1 MAATSP
7 PAPDASVMAGLPA
20 GPGLPDRAA
29 AWLWHLVWVAMV
41 VAAGIAL
48 SFADRTHLAWRMSAL
63 AAVAAPGVIGCLL
76 LTRGPDRHRPL
87 ILALWG
93 VGGAGACLLAGGL
106 TGPFTALTLAPVA
119 AAAALGGGRRLAE
132 GGALV
137 VIAVAVVALAQL
149 SRFAGP
155 APTSQAAFWMSL
167 AALTLMAVALAG
179 GLLLTRRR
187 TMARDA
193 LREADTAWLERVLAA
208 APGLLAALDGN
219 GQALAMHGHIPSG
232 LSMETL
238 RRQGLVAAAIDPHRE
253 LVEGALALARLEGH
267 AEVEFAPAGAPEL
280 TLAMSLRRGDDG
292 VIVASIRDAS
302 AEKARE
308 AGLEQARAEAE
319 AAASGRARFL
329 AEMSHELRTPLN
341 AVMGFSDVMRGRL
354 FGPLSDRYTEYAQLI
369 HESGTHLLDLIND
382 ILDMSKI
389 EADRYQLSL
398 EDFDARD
405 AVSAALRLMR
415 VQADAAGVQLRGVLP
430 PGPLEVRAD
439 RRAVKQIALNLLANA
454 LKFTPHG
461 GQVTVTAQ
469 GSGDM
474 LELVVADT
482 GIGIASADLERLG
495 RPYEQAGDAA
505 QNARGTGLGLSLV
518 RAFAGLH
525 GGELNIESVLG
536 EGATFSVR
544 LPVLVKAGEGPSAI
558 PDPTTLGDNVVA
570 FNPQR

>member
-1 MAATSP
+1 M
-7 PAPDASVMAGLPA
+7 
-20 GPGLPDRAA
+20 PGLPDRAA
-29 AWLWHLVWVAMV
+29 AWLWHAVWAGLVGA
-41 VAAGIAL
+41 
-48 SFADRTHLAWRMSAL
+48 
-63 AAVAAPGVIGCLL
+63 AAVGLVLLGGADLPWRIAALGSAALPGLAGCLL
-76 LTRGPDRHRPL
+76 LAGRRDRNRAL
-87 ILALWG
+87 LLALWG
-93 VGGAGACLLAGGL
+93 FSAAGACLLAGGL
-106 TGPFTALTLAPVA
+106 TGPFAVLSLAPVA

-137 VIAVAVVALAQL
+137 VIALAVTALAQL
-149 SRFAGP
+149 SGLAGP
-155 APTSQAAFWMSL
+155 QPPAQAAFWMSL
-167 AALTLMAVALAG
+167 TALSILALALAG
-179 GLLLTRRR
+179 GLLVARQR
-187 TMARDA
+187 TAMIQA
-193 LREADTAWLERVLAA
+193 LREADTEWLERVLSA
-208 APGLLAALDGN
+208 APGLLAALDGA
-219 GQALAMHGHIPSG
+219 GQALALHGHTPTGVSVEVLRNGG
-232 LSMETL
+232 LA
-238 RRQGLVAAAIDPHRE
+238 AAAIEPDRVR
-253 LVEGALALARLEGH
+253 VEGAVALARLEGYS
-267 AEVEFAPAGAPEL
+267 EVEFAPAGAPEL
-280 TLAMSLRRGDDG
+280 TLAASLRRGSDG
-292 VIVASIRDAS
+292 VIVLFLRDAS

-308 AGLEQARAEAE
+308 AGLEHARAEAE
-319 AAASGRARFL
+319 TAAAGRARFL

-341 AVMGFSDVMRGRL
+341 AIMGFSDVMRGRL

-369 HESGTHLLDLIND
+369 HESGAHLLDLIND

-398 EDFDARD
+398 EDFDARE

-469 GSGDM
+469 GSGDT

-482 GIGIASADLERLG
+482 GIGIAPDDLERLG
-495 RPYEQAGDAA
+495 RPYEQAGDPA

-525 GGELNIESVLG
+525 GGELSIESVLG

-544 LPVLVKAGEGPSAI
+544 LPVLIRAGAARLPADPSL
-558 PDPTTLGDNVVA
+558 LGDNVVA